1 MNASPVVLL
10 SLSLVIVGGC
20 CAIMRRN
27 THQVL
32 LGQTLMVVGAV
43 GLLLYLCASRIPSI
57 AWFGLPLGI
66 LLVVGI
72 RLFRQAV
79 AHRAPPRHCSK
90 TSG

>member
-1 MNASPVVLL
+1 MNADPVVLL
-10 SLSLVIVGGC
+10 AISLVLVGGC
-20 CAIMRRN
+20 CVIMRRN

-43 GLLLYLCASRIPSI
+43 GLLLYLCASRIPSSV
-57 AWFGLPLGI
+57 WFGVPLGI

-72 RLFRQAV
+72 RLFQQAV
-79 AHRAPPRHCSK
+79 AHRAPPRHCSE